1 MRRSVPGAVLLLL
14 ALPSFGE
21 AAEPLHGNVVLALEG
36 EHPRLIF
43 RKAELPLLKTRAAWP
58 P

>member
-43 RKAELPLLKTRAAWP
+43 RKAELPLLKTRAT
-58 P
+58 